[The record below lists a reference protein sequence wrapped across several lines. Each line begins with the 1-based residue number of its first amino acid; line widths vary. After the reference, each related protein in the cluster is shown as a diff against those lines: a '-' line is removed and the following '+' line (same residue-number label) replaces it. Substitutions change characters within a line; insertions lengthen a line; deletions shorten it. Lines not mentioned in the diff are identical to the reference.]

1 MTLTET
7 FALVAIVIS
16 LIGLIVSTVHDTID
30 IMLKIAEL
38 QNKREQKK

>member
-7 FALVAIVIS
+7 FALVAIIIS
-16 LIGLIVSTVHDTID
+16 LIGLVVTTVHDAID

>member
-7 FALVAIVIS
+7 FALVAIIS
-16 LIGLIVSTVHDTID
+16 LIGLIVTTVHDAID

>member
-7 FALVAIVIS
+7 FARVAIIIS
-16 LIGLIVSTVHDTID
+16 LIGLVVTTVQDAID